1 MGRHT
6 IFTMLTLTFVWII
19 LVEEF
24 SWRNVATGMFM
35 SMICMHFIG
44 RFLQFKEIRNISFY
58 KLAAYPFW
66 LVQRIYVDA
75 AFVIKMILTD
85 SKVGFMEQKL
95 NLDNESLRI
104 ILADSITLTP
114 GSVFLELEG
123 ETITLLCIGDKASE
137 GFPAAMEGLH
147 RIENFLVKS
156 QRQEQPAESN
166 LI

>member
-24 SWRNVATGMFM
+24 SWRNAATGMFV

-44 RFLQFKEIRNISFY
+44 RFLQFKEIQNVNFY

-66 LVQRIYVDA
+66 LIQRIYVDA
-75 AFVIKMILTD
+75 IYVIKMILSD
-85 SKVGFMEQKL
+85 SKVGFMKQQL

-114 GSVFLELEG
+114 GSVFLDLEG

-137 GFPAAMEGLH
+137 GFPAATEGLH
-147 RIENFLVKS
+147 RIENVLLKS
-156 QRQEQPAESN
+156 QRHEQSAEN
-166 LI
+166 YFI